1 VSEIT
6 KELISRLEVMST
18 NTCLPLERRMIDT
31 AVWFHKNKDRIPREA
46 LDKRVDFLEKTV
58 DIFLEMMAMSMDR
71 IQKAEGRRKSDSLWL
86 PNGMTM
92 TGDVREF
99 D

>member
-1 VSEIT
+1 
-6 KELISRLEVMST
+6 
-18 NTCLPLERRMIDT
+18 
-31 AVWFHKNKDRIPREA
+31 
-46 LDKRVDFLEKTV
+46 
-58 DIFLEMMAMSMDR
+58 MAMSMDR